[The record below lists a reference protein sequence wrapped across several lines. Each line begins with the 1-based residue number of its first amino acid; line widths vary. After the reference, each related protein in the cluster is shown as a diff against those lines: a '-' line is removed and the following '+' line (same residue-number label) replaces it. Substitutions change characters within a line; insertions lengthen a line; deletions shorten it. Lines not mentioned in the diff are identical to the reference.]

1 MVIRGGYGIAFNQD
15 EIAITANTSYNPPTS
30 NYYTFAFSSPTNPG
44 ASGAKILYA
53 ISSSPT
59 SLSGYP
65 PNPNAIAT
73 YNAAGLPTLGNAS
86 IIIAGDGHGN
96 VPTTYFHHFS
106 LDIQQELNKQL
117 VFTLG
122 YQGSLGRH
130 LINHQTPNAPAA
142 VAGLPFN
149 QLVTGG
155 DFWINAGSSRNH
167 ALLASLNHPMSHGL
181 AVQAQFMWAKAQ
193 DTDGSGPYSE
203 DPYYPLNHTLTY
215 GLSDYNVGKNL
226 KIFGTWQPTFFHG
239 NSLLDKVAGG
249 WNLSG
254 IFSYHTGFPYSAL
267 YNLPSSMYCDKCG
280 YTQVRAAYLGGAHA
294 GDHSNSAFINN
305 TNFAGQSNNVVAP
318 VATVNG
324 NDKTVVSYGN
334 RYFNVANF
342 QNSIQLQS
350 EANNVNPTVALP
362 NLPGSER
369 NIFNGPNYRNVD
381 ASLSKSFGLP
391 KMPVLG
397 ESAHF
402 EIRANALNLF
412 NILNLDANQVNKE
425 VDSGSFGLDTTPL
438 AGRAVT
444 MSARF
449 EF

>member
-1 MVIRGGYGIAFNQD
+1 
-15 EIAITANTSYNPPTS
+15 
-30 NYYTFAFSSPTNPG
+30 
-44 ASGAKILYA
+44 
-53 ISSSPT
+53 
-59 SLSGYP
+59 
-65 PNPNAIAT
+65 
-73 YNAAGLPTLGNAS
+73 
-86 IIIAGDGHGN
+86 
-96 VPTTYFHHFS
+96 
-106 LDIQQELNKQL
+106 
-117 VFTLG
+117 
-122 YQGSLGRH
+122 
-130 LINHQTPNAPAA
+130 
-142 VAGLPFN
+142 
-149 QLVTGG
+149 
-155 DFWINAGSSRNH
+155 
-167 ALLASLNHPMSHGL
+167 MSHGL